1 MVLCCL
7 YFKYISQNVR
17 LIDTLLIH
25 SISVLSLIN
34 IILIVPAMS
43 VLLSIITLAGF
54 IANSLDAVCFIMR
67 AFNILTTSFFF
78 RFNFYYVF

>member
-7 YFKYISQNVR
+7 YFKYNSQNVR

-25 SISVLSLIN
+25 SISVLSLMN

-43 VLLSIITLAGF
+43 VFLSIITLAGF
-54 IANSLDAVCFIMR
+54 IANSLDATCTIILG
-67 AFNILTTSFFF
+67 ANILTNLPSVVS
-78 RFNFYYVF
+78 NFY